1 MMTGQE
7 SLYQAGT
14 YPITIIGYV
23 EGYEAE
29 AQATVIFTL
38 ALTTNNEPEPTL
50 ARPAPVYIGDS
61 VLIFKTVLGEK
72 RDWTLEF
79 ANPLVLEQNS

>member
-1 MMTGQE
+1 M
-7 SLYQAGT
+7 
-14 YPITIIGYV
+14 
-23 EGYEAE
+23 
-29 AQATVIFTL
+29 IFTL

>member
-1 MMTGQE
+1 M
-7 SLYQAGT
+7 
-14 YPITIIGYV
+14 
-23 EGYEAE
+23 
-29 AQATVIFTL
+29 IFTL
-38 ALTTNNEPEPTL
+38 ALTTNNELEPTL

-61 VLIFKTVLGEK
+61 VWIFKTVLGEK